1 MTYTIKKLA
10 ELAGIS
16 TRTLRYY
23 DEIQLLKPKRM
34 ETSEYRIYEEA
45 EVDRLQ
51 QILFYREMGFELSVI
66 KEILDAESFEQM
78 TALKS
83 HLLELQKKRNRLDLL
98 IENVTKTIQKEEGA
112 RKMSDQE
119 KFQGF
124 KEELIRKNE
133 EKYGEEI
140 RSKYGEETVKASNA
154 KMMNLSESEYQ
165 RMTSLDTE
173 ISKYL
178 QAAVLS
184 GADPKGEEGKKATM
198 LHKEWLSISMPN
210 YTPEIHR
217 GLAEM
222 YVADERFTKYYD
234 KEIAGCAKFL
244 RDAIVENMN

>member
-184 GADPKGEEGKKATM
+184 GADPKGEEGKKAAM